1 MATIRDVAAHA
12 GVSLGT
18 ASRALTGSGPVSEAS
33 RQKVLTAAK
42 DLGYRVNKA
51 ARSLRTNRTD
61 TIGLLVSDVRN
72 PFFAELAYVI
82 DRAAAEHGQVVITMN
97 ADESVEGQIRA
108 LNAFEKEGV
117 DGLIAVPQDGAMTG
131 FPKDIPTVFVDRTS
145 TSNDPTTPTPPVVS
159 TDHYGGMSALVKFL
173 VEKGHTDIGLI
184 SGSLHT
190 STGRFRKEAAVDE
203 LARHGL
209 RMRDECVVY
218 GDFQWEKGRVAAL
231 QIFDQEQLPTAL
243 IAGDNT
249 MAIGALRAAKERGI
263 KIGHDIA
270 LVAFDD
276 LPAFQLIS
284 PPLTVVAQDVE
295 ELGKQAVDSLQLLLA
310 GKEASDKTLPAQL
323 IVRESCT
330 VSPDRLSKSRK
341 E

>member
-1 MATIRDVAAHA
+1 M
-12 GVSLGT
+12 
-18 ASRALTGSGPVSEAS
+18 
-33 RQKVLTAAK
+33 
-42 DLGYRVNKA
+42 
-51 ARSLRTNRTD
+51 
-61 TIGLLVSDVRN
+61 
-72 PFFAELAYVI
+72 
-82 DRAAAEHGQVVITMN
+82 
-97 ADESVEGQIRA
+97 
-108 LNAFEKEGV
+108 
-117 DGLIAVPQDGAMTG
+117 
-131 FPKDIPTVFVDRTS
+131 
-145 TSNDPTTPTPPVVS
+145 
-159 TDHYGGMSALVKFL
+159 
-173 VEKGHTDIGLI
+173 
-184 SGSLHT
+184 
-190 STGRFRKEAAVDE
+190 
-203 LARHGL
+203 
-209 RMRDECVVY
+209 
-218 GDFQWEKGRVAAL
+218 